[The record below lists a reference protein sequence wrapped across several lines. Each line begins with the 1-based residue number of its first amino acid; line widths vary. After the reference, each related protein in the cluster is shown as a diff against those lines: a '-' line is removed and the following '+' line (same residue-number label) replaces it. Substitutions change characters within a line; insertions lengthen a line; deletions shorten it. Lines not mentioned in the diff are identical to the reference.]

1 MRALPINL
9 MGPLL
14 LGTTLLAGCGGD
26 LDAPRIDDPAFAER
40 AERICAEQLP
50 PLRADLADDEPREP
64 AEVAPTVEARAESLD
79 SLVGSLREVEV
90 RSGARAEVDEWFS
103 DWERYLDVGR
113 RYAEALEAGD
123 PKVYAEVADE
133 GLAPQARI
141 SAFARANGFKS
152 CALDGVP
159 LPPREGL

>member
-1 MRALPINL
+1 MGALPRTVAGAFTL
-9 MGPLL
+9 GAVLL
-14 LGTTLLAGCGGD
+14 TGCGNGPS
-26 LDAPRIDDPAFAER
+26 APRIDDPAFAER
-40 AERICAEQLP
+40 AERICAEELP

-64 AEVAPTVEARAESLD
+64 GEVAPTVEARAASLESL
-79 SLVGSLREVEV
+79 VRSLREVDV
-90 RSGARAEVDEWFS
+90 RPGARGEVDAWFS
-103 DWERYLDVGR
+103 DWDRYVDVGR
-113 RYAEALEAGD
+113 RYADALEAGD